1 MSYSANVP
9 NANQSPGRL
18 PTQAAVNWNRL
29 KDIIKANHNFT
40 DSTSSSEGYHQI
52 VEWVKQ
58 TGSPTAIAAAA
69 QTFAED
75 ADYRRASSDITAPH
89 LFHYPTSGEDSNKF
103 PISVVPIR
111 AYVVF
116 DGTGSIGANMTIH
129 SQYNVDTVV
138 KGGGDS
144 VMGRIYTINFVTNL
158 PSAKYAYNISAT
170 GNRSTSPFVQSIAD
184 ILNSSLVIRITAA
197 TSSYVTV
204 TIFGG

>member
-29 KDIIKANHNFT
+29 KRIIEANHNFT
-40 DSTSSSEGYHQI
+40 DSLSSSEGYHKI

-75 ADYRRASSDITAPH
+75 ASYRRDGTDITAPH
-89 LFHYPTSGEDSNKF
+89 LFHYPTSGTDSNKF
-103 PISVVPIR
+103 PITVIPIR

-116 DGTGSIGANMTIH
+116 DGTGAQNTNMTIN
-129 SQYNVDTVV
+129 SQYNVNTVV
-138 KGGGDS
+138 RGVNVG
-144 VMGRIYTINFVTNL
+144 ITALYTINFLNNL
-158 PSAKYAYNISAT
+158 PSDKYAYTITALGSSA
-170 GNRSTSPFVQSIAD
+170 NAYVNSTAN
-184 ILNSSLVIRITAA
+184 ILNSSLSIRVSGP
-197 TSSYVTV
+197 SSLENITV